1 MYRTL
6 CLGMEGHDVCILQA
20 TLNSSSSQSAP
31 LTIDGIFW
39 SRTMARVKDFQRENQ
54 LDVDGIVGPITW
66 GKLLEDGAAPGPD
79 SLLCDVFCDNGNAQ
93 HLNSTELTALT
104 QAVSSNSASSLVG
117 SSAGSSVLGFSLPKL
132 PSLPKVTLPKFR
144 PLVGSPEEPI
154 ATSVYGSGIDHAT
167 VFFSD
172 KTGIGGRAFTV
183 SVPATLLTPARQVMN
198 VGPAPS
204 HDTVQHEL
212 AHVWQAQ
219 HATDPTLYMSNSIE
233 SQGLA
238 EAANFA
244 FKKKTFSAYG
254 YRPGKKFSEYAAEQI
269 AEQAENN
276 ETAILSHMRSI
287 APGKV
292 DPDNDLS
299 LGTPRIEDT
308 SAPGVKI

>member
-1 MYRTL
+1 M
-6 CLGMEGHDVCILQA
+6 
-20 TLNSSSSQSAP
+20 
-31 LTIDGIFW
+31 
-39 SRTMARVKDFQRENQ
+39 
-54 LDVDGIVGPITW
+54 
-66 GKLLEDGAAPGPD
+66 
-79 SLLCDVFCDNGNAQ
+79 
-93 HLNSTELTALT
+93 
-104 QAVSSNSASSLVG
+104 
-117 SSAGSSVLGFSLPKL
+117 LGFSLPKL

-154 ATSVYGSGIDHAT
+154 ATSVYGSSIDHAT

>member
-1 MYRTL
+1 
-6 CLGMEGHDVCILQA
+6 
-20 TLNSSSSQSAP
+20 
-31 LTIDGIFW
+31 
-39 SRTMARVKDFQRENQ
+39 
-54 LDVDGIVGPITW
+54 
-66 GKLLEDGAAPGPD
+66 
-79 SLLCDVFCDNGNAQ
+79 
-93 HLNSTELTALT
+93 
-104 QAVSSNSASSLVG
+104 VSSNSASSLVG

-154 ATSVYGSGIDHAT
+154 ATSVYGSSIDHAT